1 MTGLIDWDAVGS
13 STGEGGGW
21 VDLSDTEDRVDR
33 HLDWEVVRMRI
44 VRLCVRELE
53 VLTERSQGCRRF

>member
-1 MTGLIDWDAVGS
+1 VTGLIDWDAVGS

-53 VLTERSQGCRRF
+53 VLTE